1 MKFNLTLIAAAD
13 VLPELLFSNKLLS
26 PEFNVNRQMFGG
38 CLVAILNV
46 GSRLKSLCVSGQGP
60 FQMGLDTISNGA
72 FQAKIDSVTK
82 LCRI

>member
-46 GSRLKSLCVSGQGP
+46 GSRLKSLCVRRAGSIPDGIRHNIQRSVPGQ
-60 FQMGLDTISNGA
+60 D
-72 FQAKIDSVTK
+72 
-82 LCRI
+82 